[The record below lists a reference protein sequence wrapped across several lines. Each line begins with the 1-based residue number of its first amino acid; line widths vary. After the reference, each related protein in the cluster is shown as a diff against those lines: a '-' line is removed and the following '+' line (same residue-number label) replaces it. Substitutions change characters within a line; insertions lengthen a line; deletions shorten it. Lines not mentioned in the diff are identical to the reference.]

1 MDVETRWILPGHLKQ
16 ETIGMQ
22 GLGGHGERGH
32 QSLCQ
37 GLRHEGSWRGA
48 VLGGGHNGDGE
59 EPEGSTK
66 ALVEDVI
73 R

>member
-1 MDVETRWILPGHLKQ
+1 MDSSWSSKTGNNWHARTW
-16 ETIGMQ
+16 
-22 GLGGHGERGH
+22 GHGERGH

-37 GLRHEGSWRGA
+37 GLRLEGSWRGA
-48 VLGGGHNGDGE
+48 VLRGGHNGDGE